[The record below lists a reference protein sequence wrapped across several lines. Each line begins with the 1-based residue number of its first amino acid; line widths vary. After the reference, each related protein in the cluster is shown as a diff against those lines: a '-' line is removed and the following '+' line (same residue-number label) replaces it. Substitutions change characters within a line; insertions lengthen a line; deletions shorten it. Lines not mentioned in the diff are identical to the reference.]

1 MEIKKWKRRRYVPAW
16 GGNQEEEDPCVVVF
30 SPPTVGWMVAWRE
43 IIMEAPLRAI
53 EATEAEGD
61 GLAPVEPLKAWSDR
75 VGGFR
80 EELFKDLILAVE
92 NLTEDGRQMSIEA
105 ALAFINDNEGLRE
118 EAFNAI
124 LKAGQVG
131 SASGKD

>member
-1 MEIKKWKRRRYVPAW
+1 VEIKKWKRRRYFPAW

-118 EAFNAI
+118 EVFNAI

>member
-30 SPPTVGWMVAWRE
+30 SPPTVGWMISWRE

-53 EATEAEGD
+53 EATEAEEE
-61 GLAPVEPLKAWSDR
+61 GLAPAEPLKAWGDR
-75 VGGFR
+75 VGAFR

-92 NLTEDGRQMSIEA
+92 NLTEDGRQMSIGA

-118 EAFNAI
+118 ELFNAI
-124 LKAGQVG
+124 LQAGQVD

>member
-1 MEIKKWKRRRYVPAW
+1 MEIKKWKRRRYVPTW

-30 SPPTVGWMVAWRE
+30 SPPTVGWMVSWRE
-43 IIMEAPLRAI
+43 IVMEAPLRAI

-61 GLAPVEPLKAWSDR
+61 GLAPVGPLKAWSDR
-75 VGGFR
+75 VGSFR
-80 EELFKDLILAVE
+80 EGLLKDLILAVE
-92 NLTEDGRQMSIEA
+92 NLTEDGRQMSIET

-118 EAFNAI
+118 ELFNAI
-124 LKAGQVG
+124 LKAGQVD